1 MIKWKFDKNNSIQQS
16 YQVIPE
22 GYYQVQI
29 EKAVE
34 TVSDSGN
41 QMIRMSLN
49 VIGYNVKVR
58 HHLTFSPKHRVLV
71 NKVLSDIYSS
81 FNISVGNLD
90 PQTWIGKIGVAKLE
104 QDNFNGRTF
113 MKVAYFLK
121 KQQQLVLP
129 FIDEDIDEEDDYLPT
144 SCWT

>member
-29 EKAVE
+29 ENAVE

-104 QDNFNGRTF
+104 QDNFNGRTLIF
-113 MKVAYFLK
+113 QPRLPAFYNISQKIIETR
-121 KQQQLVLP
+121 QTLVNYIL
-129 FIDEDIDEEDDYLPT
+129 
-144 SCWT
+144 WN